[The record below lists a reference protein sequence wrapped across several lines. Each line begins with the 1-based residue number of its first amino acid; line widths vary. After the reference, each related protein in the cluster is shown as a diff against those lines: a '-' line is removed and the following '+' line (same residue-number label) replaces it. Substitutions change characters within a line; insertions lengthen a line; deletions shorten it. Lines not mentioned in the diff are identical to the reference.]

1 MKSITAQDW
10 ELLSFFEI
18 EPELLDPDAPW
29 VYNDAL
35 YNVICEQNLVSFAV
49 QPSYRDVRLILIA
62 NGKTVYELSAKGIDD
77 VKYRKENGQEIL
89 VICLDK
95 GNSIFISLKP
105 SFQIRQEWEQDIRDQ

>member
-35 YNVICEQNLVSFAV
+35 YNVIFEQNLVSFAV
-49 QPSYRDVRLILIA
+49 QPSYRDVRLILST
-62 NGKTVYELSAKGIDD
+62 NGKTVYD
-77 VKYRKENGQEIL
+77 RKIGYKRTADRCSNW
-89 VICLDK
+89 LD
-95 GNSIFISLKP
+95 IAIA
-105 SFQIRQEWEQDIRDQ
+105 EWRSCESPNTSQNAP

>member
-49 QPSYRDVRLILIA
+49 
-62 NGKTVYELSAKGIDD
+62 
-77 VKYRKENGQEIL
+77 
-89 VICLDK
+89 
-95 GNSIFISLKP
+95 
-105 SFQIRQEWEQDIRDQ
+105 